1 MTMIRRARRHS
12 VKATSLS
19 HSDGQ
24 HRRAV
29 LELTMLGAWRGSSV
43 SSSAQGTCLRDHAP
57 GISTLQPCLENAE
70 GSANHLPQSL
80 TRNEGGL
87 GPRLPLPVGGDGVEL
102 QDTGHTGKP

>member
-43 SSSAQGTCLRDHAP
+43 SSSAQGTCLCDHAP

-102 QDTGHTGKP
+102 QDTGHTRKP